1 MNEENEETTQ
11 MSRCEQHVNDS
22 STAARTGRRLSRR
35 SVLTVAAG
43 AGVSSAISGAVTA
56 QEQEQEQEQN
66 QDTQTVTVELTADE
80 TDIGETIEA
89 TVSISEVP
97 RGLSGLLGDASVA
110 DPEVATIVGASI
122 DEDFGMAQDPEFSD
136 DGSTCE
142 LVAAD
147 INGEFSEGDTDLEL
161 FTLELEG
168 QDHGETELVFD
179 ELIEASDGTF
189 YDVDLEGD
197 QFTVGDGPESGGD
210 GGSSQMPGFGVGG
223 AVAGIVGGLA
233 YLLRGR
239 ASRE

>member
-56 QEQEQEQEQN
+56 QQDQDEN
-66 QDTQTVTVELTADE
+66 QDTQTATVELTADE

-97 RGLSGLLGDASVA
+97 RGLSGLLGEVGVA

-122 DEDFGMAQDPEFSD
+122 DEDFGMDQDPEFSD

-179 ELIEASDGTF
+179 ELIEAGDGTF

>member
-11 MSRCEQHVNDS
+11 MSRCEQPNVNDS
-22 STAARTGRRLSRR
+22 STPTRTGRRLSRR

-43 AGVSSAISGAVTA
+43 AGMTSAISGAVTA
-56 QEQEQEQEQN
+56 QEQEQN
-66 QDTQTVTVELTADE
+66 QDTQTATVELTADE
-80 TDIGETIEA
+80 TDIGEAIEA

-97 RGLSGLLGDASVA
+97 RGLSGLLGDVSVA

-179 ELIEASDGTF
+179 ELIEAGDGTF
-189 YDVDLEGD
+189 YDVDLEGN

-233 YLLRGR
+233 YLLRDR
-239 ASRE
+239 TSEE